1 MPKKE
6 KSDFKLR
13 KVEKKDIREVY
24 KLLVQNRP
32 FVGLNSRYTY
42 LLLAKDFSDTCIVAE
57 HDGKVVAFSSGY
69 ICPNKKDTLFNW
81 EIVVHP
87 DYRGNGLQK
96 KMLLFQLRN
105 AGVSYLECTVN
116 PSNRVSKRNFRELA
130 KALKT
135 QCKEDMMFSEK
146 DFENDGHEAEVL
158 FRIGPFSSHDI
169 DCLVQPRDLNNLG
182 ACGKNNHD

>member
-69 ICPNKKDTLFNW
+69 IC
-81 EIVVHP
+81 
-87 DYRGNGLQK
+87 
-96 KMLLFQLRN
+96 RN
-105 AGVSYLECTVN
+105 ES
-116 PSNRVSKRNFRELA
+116 RNTAARSREA
-130 KALKT
+130 
-135 QCKEDMMFSEK
+135 
-146 DFENDGHEAEVL
+146 
-158 FRIGPFSSHDI
+158 GPF
-169 DCLVQPRDLNNLG
+169 
-182 ACGKNNHD
+182 

>member
-1 MPKKE
+1 MT
-6 KSDFKLR
+6 SQTNMFW
-13 KVEKKDIREVY
+13 
-24 KLLVQNRP
+24 
-32 FVGLNSRYTY
+32 LNSRFMILAVEFHSSMTNRFLY
-42 LLLAKDFSDTCIVAE
+42 LVIYS
-57 HDGKVVAFSSGY
+57 
-69 ICPNKKDTLFNW
+69 DTLFNW